1 LVVIEGGE
9 RPLTTPTATTQ
20 TTAPQPTAFGGASEA
35 LVIAQSARTFALAAA
50 ITVAQEKHQETCR
63 TDAGADARCPTCGN
77 FAPPGA
83 RCGVCGS
90 VHGHR

>member
-20 TTAPQPTAFGGASEA
+20 TPASQPTAFAGSS
-35 LVIAQSARTFALAAA
+35 QALAFAEIA
-50 ITVAQEKHQETCR
+50 REVALGATLAMQTEQPETCR
-63 TDAGADARCPTCGN
+63 MDAGADGRCPTCGN

-83 RCGVCGS
+83 KCGVCGS
-90 VHGHR
+90 VHGDR